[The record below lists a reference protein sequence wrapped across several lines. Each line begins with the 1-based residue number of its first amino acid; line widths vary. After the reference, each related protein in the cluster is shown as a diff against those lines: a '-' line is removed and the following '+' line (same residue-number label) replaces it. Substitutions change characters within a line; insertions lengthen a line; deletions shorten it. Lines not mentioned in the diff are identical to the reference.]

1 MKEDT
6 TILPFRQSEKV
17 DDALTEIA
25 REGARRMLA
34 EALVAE
40 ADAFV
45 AGFSE
50 ERLMDGRRRIVRHG
64 FGPKRQIQTGVGAV
78 PVKRPKVRDRGP
90 EGTAVSEIRFTSRI
104 LPKWARRAPSLD
116 ALLPVLYLRG
126 ISTGDFQ
133 EALGALPGPD
143 ARTCRPEWSRGHC
156 QRKNNYLPKRK
167 FGI

>member
-17 DDALTEIA
+17 DDPLTEIA

-78 PVKRPKVRDRGP
+78 PVRRPKVRDRGP
-90 EGTAVSEIRFTSRI
+90 EGTAVSKIRFTSSI
-104 LPKWARRAPSLD
+104 LPKWARRSPSLD

-133 EALGALPGPD
+133 KALSAILGPD
-143 ARTCRPEWSRGHC
+143 APNLSPGVITRLTAGWPSAV
-156 QRKNNYLPKRK
+156 
-167 FGI
+167 

>member
-17 DDALTEIA
+17 DDPLTEIA

-50 ERLMDGRRRIVRHG
+50 ERLMDGRQRIVRHG

-78 PVKRPKVRDRGP
+78 PVQRPKVRDRGP
-90 EGTAVSEIRFTSRI
+90 EGTAVSKIRFTSSI
-104 LPKWARRAPSLD
+104 LPK
-116 ALLPVLYLRG
+116 ALCV
-126 ISTGDFQ
+126 
-133 EALGALPGPD
+133 
-143 ARTCRPEWSRGHC
+143 
-156 QRKNNYLPKRK
+156 
-167 FGI
+167 